1 MFKTLRFSSRALAR
15 ASSVCVKQTTVTR
28 PLITSSFVKRV
39 PTISTFQSARYF
51 SNSSVVKSEPPSSSS
66 KSTPPPPPPPPRK
79 DDAPKFR
86 YIVLVSILGTILF
99 VYAERSVRKKKPR
112 DFTSDDYEAIKARA
126 KLRHKKSAF
135 TPDEALVIFVLG
147 GPGSGK
153 GTQCANLVKNFDFVH
168 LSAGDLL
175 REEQAREGSEY
186 GELISNYIKEGKIVP
201 QEVTLG
207 LLKNAMK
214 AEIMKRLDQDPHYL
228 TKNGPV
234 RFLIDGFP
242 RKMDQ
247 ALSFEDNV
255 CVSRFT
261 LYFECPEEVMLKRL
275 LKRGETSGRSDDNV
289 ESIKKRFRTFI
300 ETSMPVINYF
310 DTSGKVLKISCDQPV
325 DDVYNQVKIIL
336 QEKLGLY

>member
-1 MFKTLRFSSRALAR
+1 M
-15 ASSVCVKQTTVTR
+15 
-28 PLITSSFVKRV
+28 
-39 PTISTFQSARYF
+39 
-51 SNSSVVKSEPPSSSS
+51 
-66 KSTPPPPPPPPRK
+66 
-79 DDAPKFR
+79 
-86 YIVLVSILGTILF
+86 
-99 VYAERSVRKKKPR
+99 YAEKSVRKKKPK

-126 KLRHKKSAF
+126 KLRYKKSAF
-135 TPDEALVIFVLG
+135 NQDEALVIFVLG

-153 GTQCANLVKNFDFVH
+153 GTQCANLVRDFDFVH

-175 REEQAREGSEY
+175 REEQAREGSQY
-186 GELISNYIKEGKIVP
+186 GELISTYIKEGKIVP
-201 QEVTLG
+201 QEVTIG

-214 AEIMKRLDQDPHYL
+214 AEIMKRLDEDPHYL
-228 TKNGPV
+228 KKNGPV

-242 RKMDQ
+242 RQMDQ

-289 ESIKKRFRTFI
+289 ESIKKRFKTFV
-300 ETSMPVINYF
+300 ETSMPVVNYF
-310 DTSGKVLKISCDQPV
+310 DTSGKVVKIPCDQPV
-325 DDVYNQVKIIL
+325 DDVYKQVKIVL